1 MGCGIKLVGCGIS
14 LAVQWLNLHISTA
27 GSMGSLCG
35 QGTKILHAVQQGKK
49 KIIQLIKIIGRKKIS
64 CY

>member
-1 MGCGIKLVGCGIS
+1 MGCGIKLVGCEIS

-49 KIIQLIKIIGRKKIS
+49 NYPTNKNNWEKKN
-64 CY
+64 

>member
-35 QGTKILHAVQQGKK
+35 QGTKILQAVQQGKK
-49 KIIQLIKIIGRKKIS
+49 KLS
-64 CY
+64 N